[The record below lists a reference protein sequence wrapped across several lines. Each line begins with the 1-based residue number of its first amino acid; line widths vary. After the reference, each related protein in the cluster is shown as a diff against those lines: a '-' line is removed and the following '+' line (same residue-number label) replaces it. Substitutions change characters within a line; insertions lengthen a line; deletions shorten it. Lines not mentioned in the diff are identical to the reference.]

1 MMPVRDQQRD
11 VKQKRHMLRQLNH
24 KLKGHKCSQKL

>member
-11 VKQKRHMLRQLNH
+11 VKQKRHMLRLNH